1 MKDFNEDNFFEAIMP
16 LLKEK
21 RGVERCPDAETF
33 IAVVHGIASATLQQT
48 VAVHMARCSSC
59 VHLRERLLNFDSPD
73 VPEFDNEW
81 RETQKRLDLWMHAV
95 LEREGTTVSSIA
107 GRRSQPDRWWKNLAQ
122 NLFSRRIGWTLAA
135 TAAAGALVG
144 LYVARPVTKTPP
156 VQISVRAAL
165 PEQTATVPSAESPA
179 RSSGPDVGTQESQGT
194 SPAVR
199 NQPAATEKVA
209 GPAEAG
215 SSTPPVSVPA
225 ENGGPTAPAITA
237 ATSPSIV
244 PDEAGS
250 PAVARTPPLNSTEPT
265 AVTAQV
271 PSSAKDDNVMQS
283 AASVPPSRLEAS
295 GRPEVP
301 SSAQTKPPGATGL
314 TAASVRV
321 PLPNNPARPGAVYR
335 SSVGATPVSAG
346 AITARPTAPKES
358 ASSPAKTH
366 ELGPPPPSAIR
377 IEAGTRVWIRL
388 KAINRTA
395 DGDFQFQGDVL
406 LPVTQAGLVLLDR
419 DTELHGLGKVSKER
433 TSLRIT
439 ELVSRGAR
447 YRLKGEGDAMNAQ
460 IPGAGGAIRFDSGV
474 YEMWLGSAST
484 YEKTAGESGQPKR

>member
-1 MKDFNEDNFFEAIMP
+1 VPMEN
-16 LLKEK
+16 
-21 RGVERCPDAETF
+21 
-33 IAVVHGIASATLQQT
+33 
-48 VAVHMARCSSC
+48 SS
-59 VHLRERLLNFDSPD
+59 P
-73 VPEFDNEW
+73 
-81 RETQKRLDLWMHAV
+81 
-95 LEREGTTVSSIA
+95 TT
-107 GRRSQPDRWWKNLAQ
+107 
-122 NLFSRRIGWTLAA
+122 
-135 TAAAGALVG
+135 
-144 LYVARPVTKTPP
+144 
-156 VQISVRAAL
+156 
-165 PEQTATVPSAESPA
+165 
-179 RSSGPDVGTQESQGT
+179 
-194 SPAVR
+194 
-199 NQPAATEKVA
+199 
-209 GPAEAG
+209 
-215 SSTPPVSVPA
+215 
-225 ENGGPTAPAITA
+225 PTITA
-237 ATSPSIV
+237 ATSPPSI

-250 PAVARTPPLNSTEPT
+250 PAVARTPPRNSTEPT

-271 PSSAKDDNVMQS
+271 PPPNKGDNVLQS

-295 GRPEVP
+295 ERSEVP

-321 PLPNNPARPGAVYR
+321 PLPNSPARPGAVYR

-346 AITARPTAPKES
+346 AITVRPTAPKAS
-358 ASSPAKTH
+358 ASSPVKTH
-366 ELGPPPPSAIR
+366 EPSPPPPSAIR

-388 KAINRTA
+388 KAINPTA